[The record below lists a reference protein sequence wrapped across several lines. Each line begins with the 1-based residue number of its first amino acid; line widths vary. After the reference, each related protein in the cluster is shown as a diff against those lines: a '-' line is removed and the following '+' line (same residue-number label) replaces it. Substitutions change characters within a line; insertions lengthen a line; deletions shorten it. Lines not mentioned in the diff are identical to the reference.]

1 MTVSLAVY
9 FGEKIPARL
18 QKKFAPIA
26 RTILK
31 ANYELDVGFVSP
43 RRIQEVN
50 KQYRDKD
57 KPTNILSFPLSD
69 TSGQIIICPVVTKKE
84 ASSLYITAD
93 EYIQFLFIH
102 GLLHLIGFDHGATME
117 HKEQEYCAQFKLKLG
132 NLWHEQSQPA

>member
-1 MTVSLAVY
+1 MTVSFVVS

-26 RTILK
+26 RAVLE
-31 ANYELDVGFVSP
+31 ANYELDVSFVSS

-57 KPTNILSFPLSD
+57 KPTNILSFPFSD
-69 TSGQIIICPVVTKKE
+69 ASGQIIICPVIAKKE
-84 ASSLYITAD
+84 ASSLSIAAD

-117 HKEQEYCAQFKLKLG
+117 RKEQEYCTRFKLKLG